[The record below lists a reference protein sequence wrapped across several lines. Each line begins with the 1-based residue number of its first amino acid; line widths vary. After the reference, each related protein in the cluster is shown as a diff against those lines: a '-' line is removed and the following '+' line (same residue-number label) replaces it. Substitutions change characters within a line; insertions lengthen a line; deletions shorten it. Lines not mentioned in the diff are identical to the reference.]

1 MEKWAEPNR
10 LLVADFEV
18 LYMNRT
24 HSSKLGHTQLFLSD
38 QQMTNSAKMIHDI
51 NTKYQGLNTNTEVK

>member
-1 MEKWAEPNR
+1 
-10 LLVADFEV
+10 
-18 LYMNRT
+18 MNRT